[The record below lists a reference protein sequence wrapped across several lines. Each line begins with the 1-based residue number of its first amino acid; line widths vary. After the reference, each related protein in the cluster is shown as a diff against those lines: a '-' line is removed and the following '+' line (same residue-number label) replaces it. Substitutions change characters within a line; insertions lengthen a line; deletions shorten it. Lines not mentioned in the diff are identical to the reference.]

1 MGSQKHTSK
10 LFTFNKL
17 VNCLYTTIK
26 TFPDPRKG
34 KNIHYSMENIGLG
47 AFSIFFTQN
56 PSFLAFQRYMQET
69 RGKNN
74 AQSLFGI
81 DDIPTD
87 NHIRTVLDE
96 VAPSCVFPV
105 FSYIID
111 GMKASG
117 HLTRYRSFNNTIL
130 IALDA
135 TQYFTSDTIHCKN
148 CTKKEHKNGKTTY
161 SHSVITPVIVKPG
174 DNTVISL
181 EPEFIIPQDGHR
193 KQDCETAAG
202 KRWLQHYGP
211 VYKGLGITI
220 LGDDLYSRQ
229 PFCEKIIGEG
239 LNFILVCKPESHKTL
254 YEWIAGNE
262 VQKVIHKRWTG
273 KGYRIYKYRFINRA
287 PLREGNDALL
297 VNWCELTITK
307 QDGTIVYRN
316 SFITMYEITD
326 KNVAQIVEAGRARW
340 KVENENNNTLKT
352 KGYNFEH
359 NYGHGKKTLSALLVT
374 FNILAFLFHTLLGIM
389 DDNYQVL
396 RKKLP
401 TRKTFFDDIRA
412 LTRYLYFE
420 SWNDLLNFM
429 IRGLNNKI
437 PVSDTS

>member
-1 MGSQKHTSK
+1 MGSSK
-10 LFTFNKL
+10 DISKPFTFNKL
-17 VNCLYTTIK
+17 VNYLNTTIK
-26 TFPDPRKG
+26 TFPDPRTG
-34 KNIHYSMENIGLG
+34 KNVRFSMENIGLG

-56 PSFLAFQRYMQET
+56 PSFLSFQRYMQET
-69 RGKNN
+69 KGKNN

-81 DDIPTD
+81 KEIPSD

-96 VAPSCVFPV
+96 VAPSYAFPV
-105 FSYIID
+105 FKYIID
-111 GMKASG
+111 GLKESG
-117 HLTRYRSFNNTIL
+117 HLNNYRSFKNNIL

-135 TQYFTSDTIHCKN
+135 TQYFSSDTIHCKN
-148 CTKKEHKNGKTTY
+148 CTKKELKRGKINY

-181 EPEFIIPQDGHR
+181 QPEFIIPQDGHK

-211 VYKGLGITI
+211 QYKKLGITI

-229 PFCEKIIGEG
+229 PFCEEILKEG

-262 VQKVIHKRWTG
+262 VQKVINKRWTG
-273 KGYRIYKYRFINRA
+273 KDYRIDKYRFINQA
-287 PLREGNDALL
+287 PLREGDDALL
-297 VNWCELTITK
+297 VNWCELTTTK

-316 SFITMYEITD
+316 SFITMHEITK
-326 KNVAQIVEAGRARW
+326 KNVAQIVEDGRARW

-359 NYGHGKKTLSALLVT
+359 NYGHGKKNLSALLVT
-374 FNILAFLFHTLLGIM
+374 FNILAFLFHTLLHIM
-389 DDNYQVL
+389 DDNYQEL

-401 TRKTFFDDIRA
+401 TRKTFFNDIRA
-412 LTRYLYFE
+412 LTKYWYFE
-420 SWNDLLNFM
+420 SWNDLLKFM

-437 PVSDTS
+437 PVFDTS